1 MLHHQEHRSIEICK
15 CYWSLPVL
23 TVNYLHGSD
32 NSSVNMNSF
41 STFKIVARARS
52 CIPCRFGYVGP
63 CPTLI
68 LLRLE
73 VGVAKNYLLGEAEQR
88 PAEIRMMS
96 GCMSE
101 SIYDHLCKCKDL
113 FNSDNI
119 CLMDWAN
126 IVLLA
131 GAAMAEGSHGR
142 CSGLYVP

>member
-1 MLHHQEHRSIEICK
+1 MLHKMFMLHHQEHRSIEICK

-52 CIPCRFGYVGP
+52 CIPCRSGYVGP

-73 VGVAKNYLLGEAEQR
+73 VGVAKSYLLGEAERR
-88 PAEIRMMS
+88 PAEIRMDVCVC
-96 GCMSE
+96 GE
-101 SIYDHLCKCKDL
+101 TVG
-113 FNSDNI
+113 SDKFLGVGKFRLHVGI
-119 CLMDWAN
+119 D
-126 IVLLA
+126 I
-131 GAAMAEGSHGR
+131 
-142 CSGLYVP
+142 